1 MHFLL
6 FSGPLL
12 LIAAL
17 FYADWR
23 WNKPRP
29 PAGAVS

>member
-1 MHFLL
+1 ML

-23 WNKPRP
+23 WLSPVAQA
-29 PAGAVS
+29 PA